1 MYEYVLVCAIC
12 LSIMC
17 VFHVCAFYEGV
28 YFIMC
33 VYFICVNGSL
43 GWPIQSITIHD
54 NIFIEEV
61 IYSNSKKVRHM
72 CVWLVVLAEIQIQ
85 YYDNILIAQTP

>member
-1 MYEYVLVCAIC
+1 
-12 LSIMC
+12 MC
-17 VFHVCAFYEGV
+17 VFYMCAFYEGV

-33 VYFICVNGSL
+33 VHFICVNGSL
-43 GWPIQSITIHD
+43 GWSIQSITIHD
-54 NIFIEEV
+54 NIFMFLDTPEEV

-72 CVWLVVLAEIQIQ
+72 CVWLVVLAKIQIQ